1 MRQSCDTDPELND
14 MNTPTSHSPK
24 RITNSFVN
32 LLRRTALALTAG
44 WLTQISLPAKADS
57 ILSGLLLSSVNSSG
71 AGAGFENYNTKGD
84 AYIYN
89 LYVTSGGLNS
99 PFINSGDGPTT
110 SIAIPLTLGTHTYS
124 IFGEASSQGA
134 LSHYGLNLFLNG
146 SATPGISVFAPRT
159 TSSLPP
165 YPPFSANSSPNS
177 YNIDTAPTPAAGT
190 LAYSFG
196 GQTITLTAFF
206 LAAPGTLFNLDRVSP
221 GNNVPSGI
229 ADFVGQFTLEV
240 TAVPEPTSGMIL
252 VAGIACLIAR
262 KKKQ

>member
-1 MRQSCDTDPELND
+1 
-14 MNTPTSHSPK
+14 MNPTNHPQVKARTSAKLGHV
-24 RITNSFVN
+24 TNTGFLV
-32 LLRRTALALTAG
+32 LLAAAALTQDPI
-44 WLTQISLPAKADS
+44 TAKADS
-57 ILSGLLLSSVNSSG
+57 VLSGLLLSSVDSSG
-71 AGAGFENYNTKGD
+71 AGAGYENYNTKGD

-89 LYVTSGGLNS
+89 LYVTSGGLNA

-110 SIAIPLTLGTHTYS
+110 SIAIPLTLGSHTFS
-124 IFGEASSQGA
+124 IFGEASTQGA

-165 YPPFSANSSPNS
+165 FPAFSANSSPNS
-177 YNIDTAPTPAAGT
+177 YNIDTTPTPAAGT

-196 GQTITLTAFF
+196 GQMITLTGFF
-206 LAAPGTLFNLDRVSP
+206 LAAPSSVFNLDRVSP

-240 TAVPEPTSGMIL
+240 TSVPEPTGAML
-252 VAGIACLIAR
+252 VSLGIAILASRR
-262 KKKQ
+262 KK